1 MAYSVDIVLAP
12 AAQAVQDG
20 PSRLLDGLCH
30 GVEAVKRHERRAEA
44 AHVVAV
50 VVLEVVD
57 TPVGETLRVGLFVI
71 ERSGYISVVTLSA
84 T

>member
-1 MAYSVDIVLAP
+1 
-12 AAQAVQDG
+12 
-20 PSRLLDGLCH
+20 
-30 GVEAVKRHERRAEA
+30 
-44 AHVVAV
+44 VVAV